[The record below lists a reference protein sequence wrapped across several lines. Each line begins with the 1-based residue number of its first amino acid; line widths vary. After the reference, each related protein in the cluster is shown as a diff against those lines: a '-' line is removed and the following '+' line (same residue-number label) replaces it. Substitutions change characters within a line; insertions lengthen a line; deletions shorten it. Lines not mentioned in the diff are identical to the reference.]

1 MGLISP
7 SEEQMRSLVKLTRDL
22 QAKYRIPNARVV
34 LHRELN
40 AQTECPGD
48 LLPEGYRATIR

>member
-1 MGLISP
+1 
-7 SEEQMRSLVKLTRDL
+7 MRSLVKLTRDL